1 MLFTEGSLCL
11 CQPGVGNTSKPRTL
25 PPPSPPPASTNAIDC
40 MGRRLGTRF
49 SFRWNNKV
57 ASWITVREPLNP
69 KRGPST
75 QETFTRPH
83 TPTMYAAA
91 APSFRASRRARPPP
105 RPPPPAASSR
115 AAPLIKSVAAPPRPP
130 RRFHPAAPP
139 RAAGRPRRT
148 TNWPSG
154 RPSRAA
160 ARRCGCQL
168 HWRCRLLLLLHGL
181 LHVAHADNRDRV
193 GAPIVFAPTQHA
205 RARAPSIR
213 AARAQHPSWGS
224 SACTDGPNTGVR
236 AHLLRSASAS
246 RRGPRGARRS
256 MAFGDNRTDRSS
268 TRAASAGR
276 SLR

>member
-1 MLFTEGSLCL
+1 
-11 CQPGVGNTSKPRTL
+11 
-25 PPPSPPPASTNAIDC
+25 

-213 AARAQHPSWGS
+213 AARARSTRLHVEKYAPQFVRHLTHPTSKNNEVIRMLCVGAYKTRLTVPKNPRTVKILPLCSLCGAARCSPDSEHNGGS
-224 SACTDGPNTGVR
+224 SS
-236 AHLLRSASAS
+236 H
-246 RRGPRGARRS
+246 
-256 MAFGDNRTDRSS
+256 
-268 TRAASAGR
+268 AAPPA
-276 SLR
+276 